1 MRGTIVMVRFNE
13 TEKELRGGTQNI
25 TFVLTS
31 WVAISEEICNVG
43 VGGERR
49 EREDTRE

>member
-1 MRGTIVMVRFNE
+1 M
-13 TEKELRGGTQNI
+13 QNI

-43 VGGERR
+43 FGGEKG
-49 EREDTRE
+49 ERDDTRE